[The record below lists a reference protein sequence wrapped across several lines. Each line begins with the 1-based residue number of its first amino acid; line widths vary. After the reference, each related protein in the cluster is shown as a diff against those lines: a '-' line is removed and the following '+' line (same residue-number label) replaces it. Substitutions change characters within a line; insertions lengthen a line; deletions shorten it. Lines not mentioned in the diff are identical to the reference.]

1 MALVGSTAKN
11 GKPPMLNDEITGRDG
26 DGQDYDIPPP
36 AVSVRQVE
44 QFNREKEVEATS
56 KSASVAYDLQK
67 TNAVEC

>member
-11 GKPPMLNDEITGRDG
+11 GKPPMLNEITGRDG

-56 KSASVAYDLQK
+56 KSASVAYDL
-67 TNAVEC
+67 